1 MDVITSFDI
10 RHDCWSG
17 AADRIDVLTDDQI
30 DLLEQY
36 LEDMFGDDIPTMTE
50 VNDFIW
56 FEDPTWVEWLGFTDL
71 DELEFFNN
79 AMSDVYRCLEDDKLY
94 EYDDIVELYNSQ
106 DSDFLHVFGYNKEDE
121 EELEEFYETYSD
133 VDELIDDCFEFVE

>member
-1 MDVITSFDI
+1 MEVITSFDI

-17 AADRIDVLTDDQI
+17 AADRIEVLTDDQI

-71 DELEFFNN
+71 EELEFFNN
-79 AMSDVYRCLEDDKLY
+79 ANSDVYRFVEGDNKLY
-94 EYDDIVELYNSQ
+94 EYDDIVDMYNNADTDLLDELGLSYIDELY
-106 DSDFLHVFGYNKEDE
+106 E
-121 EELEEFYETYSD
+121 EYPD
-133 VDELIDDCFEFVE
+133 VDDLIDNCFEFVE